1 MLHLV
6 PAEGTARHV
15 VPLDPHLEF
24 SWHPWQL
31 PAVKGSGTH
40 CQLHGRCWQNKTT
53 RSLDQDI
60 NDVRMMQ

>member
-6 PAEGTARHV
+6 PTEGTARHV
-15 VPLDPHLEF
+15 VSLDPHLEF

-40 CQLHGRCWQNKTT
+40 CQLHPGRGGVGRIKVP
-53 RSLDQDI
+53 DQLI
-60 NDVRMMQ
+60 KAEMM